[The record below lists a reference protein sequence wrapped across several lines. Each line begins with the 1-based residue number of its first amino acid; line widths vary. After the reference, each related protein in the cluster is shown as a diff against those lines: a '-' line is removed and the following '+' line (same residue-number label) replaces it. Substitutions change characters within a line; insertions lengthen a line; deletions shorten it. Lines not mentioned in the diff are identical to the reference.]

1 MSFCWDL
8 VGPYK
13 TSQLGCEN
21 RKGTEK
27 ECSIKQVQILGILI
41 LILQIEHEPPVHASK
56 NNDEEYQTFADA

>member
-41 LILQIEHEPPVHASK
+41 LILQILSMNGGK